1 MSNSPRRQAGVAA
14 ELRYPVP
21 FGYLIGAASYAWKD
35 SYNTGAANDPNLQ
48 LPGSGLANLST
59 GVESPDGSWRVL
71 AWVKNANDT
80 EYLLTRS
87 TQVVRARYA
96 GEPRTFGLS
105 LTGRF

>member
-1 MSNSPRRQAGVAA
+1 M
-14 ELRYPVP
+14 
-21 FGYLIGAASYAWKD
+21 
-35 SYNTGAANDPNLQ
+35 
-48 LPGSGLANLST
+48 
-59 GVESPDGSWRVL
+59 L

>member
-21 FGYLIGAASYAWKD
+21 FGYLIGAA
-35 SYNTGAANDPNLQ
+35 NDPNLQ
-48 LPGSGLANLST
+48 LPGFGLANLST